1 VDPNTRSSNLHAIGL
16 CALLQNP
23 ALLPRAYKALAAQ
36 LRLRDVPVPA
46 LEGEAMLWDA
56 WEVIALLARI
66 PSEVARQ
73 GRVALEYA
81 VREGWPASTG
91 VGPSFIRD
99 MLVEA
104 VHDADAAFLRWLS
117 VLSLRQ
123 PFPTSLEAAA

>member
-46 LEGEAMLWDA
+46 LEGEAML
-56 WEVIALLARI
+56 ALLARI